1 MSLLRPMENIDSF
14 LKDKIQ
20 NLKELSDYQRFDDF
34 YSNLEED
41 KQIITKSIATVL
53 ALAIPAIIICSFWIY
68 SNSVKSELATK
79 IELYQTAQDILIQN
93 ESFSGSNSQVF
104 GQSYESQ
111 NSFQSALS
119 QELQKNGID
128 IAAVAISNYNS
139 DEITNT
145 LIEITSSLKVSNF
158 SNEQLFNFINI
169 LTVQMK
175 AKIEQ
180 IKISKDEKSNLLN
193 GVVDISHLS
202 QNLSE
207 GL

>member
-53 ALAIPAIIICSFWIY
+53 ALAIPAIIIFSFWIY

-193 GVVDISHLS
+193 GVIDISHLS